1 MTQST
6 LTRLANPAFRGSTQ
20 AVRHCVNQRGFTDGD
35 EAGGERTGTTY
46 SF

>member
-6 LTRLANPAFRGSTQ
+6 LTRLVNSAFRGSTL
-20 AVRHCVNQRGFTDGD
+20 AMRHCVNQPGITDGD
-35 EAGGERTGTTY
+35 EAGGERTGTMN